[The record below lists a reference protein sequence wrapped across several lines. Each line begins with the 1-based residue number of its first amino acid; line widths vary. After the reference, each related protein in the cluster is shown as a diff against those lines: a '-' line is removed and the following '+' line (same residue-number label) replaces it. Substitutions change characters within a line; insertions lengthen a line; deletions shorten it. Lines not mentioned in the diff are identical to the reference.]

1 MHLTFS
7 FGSSGAALV
16 AVLMQDT
23 SAQMFARAP
32 LHGCPGTEKY
42 IPGSPHHN
50 LAGPGPPL
58 AQCQSC
64 LAHQL
69 LRIALLTGG
78 LEAPAQ
84 FKHTLQRVLEG

>member
-1 MHLTFS
+1 
-7 FGSSGAALV
+7 
-16 AVLMQDT
+16 MQDT
-23 SAQMFARAP
+23 SAEMFACAP
-32 LHGCPGTEKY
+32 LHGCLGIEKY
-42 IPGSPHHN
+42 IPESPHPIR
-50 LAGPGPPL
+50 LSPGPPL

-69 LRIALLTGG
+69 LRIALVTSG